1 MGSKY
6 PWEGIAFHVHASQDI
21 GGIMS
26 QNKKKKVLI
35 VDDEPDFIKMLKLR
49 LESVGYEVIVA
60 FKGNEALEMVKKE
73 KPSAVLL
80 DILMPGMDGLEVLR
94 KIRAHDKKLP
104 VFMVTAFSTQERF
117 ELANELSASGF
128 IVKTSDMKREV
139 ENITSAIMIAGEYRG
154 KEQS

>member
-1 MGSKY
+1 MGSEHF
-6 PWEGIAFHVHASQDI
+6 WERLAFYVHATQDI
-21 GGIMS
+21 GGVMS
-26 QNKKKKVLI
+26 NDKKRKVLV
-35 VDDEPDFIKMLKLR
+35 VDDEPDFIKMIKLR

-60 FKGNEALEMVKKE
+60 SKGTEALELVKKE

-94 KIRAHDKKLP
+94 KIRAQDKKLP

-154 KEQS
+154 KEQD